1 MNENLKNLEQ
11 MLREN
16 TGLKKRLDELCR
28 KLAIF
33 DEDAPDDEIF
43 VHAVQDITGIELS
56 TADLDQLKALKQ
68 TVDPEELESVTGGGG
83 GPNIGTDE
91 WCWADYACLITL
103 KHNTDRINKNEVCLW
118 DFLCVKAHYVEELT
132 PPGLR

>member
-16 TGLKKRLDELCR
+16 TDLKKRLDELCR

-33 DEDAPDDEIF
+33 DEDATDEEVF
-43 VHAVQDITGIELS
+43 VHAVQDITGIKLS
-56 TADLDQLKALKQ
+56 TADLDQLKALEQ
-68 TVDPEELESVTGGGG
+68 TLSLEELESVSGGT
-83 GPNIGTDE
+83 NIGTDE

-103 KHNTDRINKNEVCLW
+103 KHNTDRINKNEVCFW
-118 DFLCVKAHYVEELT
+118 DFKCVMAHYVEEAS
-132 PPGLR
+132 PHGLR